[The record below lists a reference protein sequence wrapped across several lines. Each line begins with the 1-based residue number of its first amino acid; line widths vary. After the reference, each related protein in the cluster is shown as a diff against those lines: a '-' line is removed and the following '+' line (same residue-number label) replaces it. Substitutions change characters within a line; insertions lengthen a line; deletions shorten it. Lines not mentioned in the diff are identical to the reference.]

1 VSYEPDDDYDDYDED
16 DEVDTAGMPPD
27 VADGYLR
34 NPDRHHPGGRSRPKP
49 PPLPTTL
56 GPKKSWPEEQ
66 S

>member
-1 VSYEPDDDYDDYDED
+1 VSYEPDDYDDYDED
-16 DEVDTAGMPPD
+16 GEVDPTAGMPPD
-27 VADGYLR
+27 VADGFLR
-34 NPDRHHPGGRSRPKP
+34 NPDRRHPAARSRPKP